1 MPQKKI
7 CDRNLE
13 CRDNADENEC
23 NVINYG
29 SDEVLNKHQ
38 NRSVETQNNW
48 EQKML
53 QENKTRTTEEMALAY
68 IYNCGKFYNV

>member
-7 CDRNLE
+7 CDSNVE

-23 NVINYG
+23 NLINYG
-29 SDEVLNKHQ
+29 SVEVLNKHQ

-53 QENKTRTTEEMALAY
+53 QENKTGTSAQMKFAY
-68 IYNCGKFYNV
+68 VNNCGKLNNV